1 MHKKVAIGFVVSG
14 LLVATLGNQ
23 AQAFHHRKAALAAA
37 AACPC
42 IIMEGGAGTRGVTT
56 GYTIAC
62 MRSSAVRVG
71 CHRWARACSL
81 PGYACA
87 GATRWSFYGCGG
99 YGCPSCGLYGSG
111 CGGGY
116 CGGDGC
122 GGWGCGDCGGSC
134 GDGCGGGCYGGG
146 CGDGCY
152 GGGCYGDGGCAG
164 CSDGAVSGGEVYTG
178 ESGERVIHDGPV
190 SEGTSEP
197 ALAPPNEAGV
207 TRGVNYRLASS
218 TKADGSAAFDKGL
231 GEFRSRSLTAALQ
244 DFDAATNAEPNN
256 AMYHYFRALTLFDLH
271 GAEAAGDALQQ
282 AIEAERR
289 EPVALWGKRM
299 ERVQGRGRVWIEKAR
314 RDAGLVR

>member
-99 YGCPSCGLYGSG
+99 YGCH
-111 CGGGY
+111 GGGY
-116 CGGDGC
+116 GC
-122 GGWGCGDCGGSC
+122 H
-134 GDGCGGGCYGGG
+134 GGGYGCHGGG
-146 CGDGCY
+146 YDCCGCH
-152 GGGCYGDGGCAG
+152 GGGYGYNGGYDSG
-164 CSDGAVSGGEVYTG
+164 YAV
-178 ESGERVIHDGPV
+178 
-190 SEGTSEP
+190 
-197 ALAPPNEAGV
+197 
-207 TRGVNYRLASS
+207 
-218 TKADGSAAFDKGL
+218 
-231 GEFRSRSLTAALQ
+231 
-244 DFDAATNAEPNN
+244 
-256 AMYHYFRALTLFDLH
+256 
-271 GAEAAGDALQQ
+271 
-282 AIEAERR
+282 
-289 EPVALWGKRM
+289 
-299 ERVQGRGRVWIEKAR
+299 AR
-314 RDAGLVR
+314 RAPTQTAPAPVMVQRTYKQRLPVGYRRISFRR